1 MLGKFVVPGD
11 FVTEQ
16 LAQVAPAS
24 QVTPAITP
32 WMNPWIMLVIAGLL
46 EVVWASGMKSTQGFT
61 KLWPSVVVI
70 AAMIASF
77 TLLAQAMRF
86 LPAGTSYAI
95 WVGIGA
101 VGVAIFG
108 MVYLKE
114 PATIWR
120 ITCITLILL
129 GVLGLK
135 LR

>member
-1 MLGKFVVPGD
+1 
-11 FVTEQ
+11 VTEAAREAVSGVVAST
-16 LAQVAPAS
+16 LAQ
-24 QVTPAITP
+24 TPAAPTP
-32 WMNPWIMLVIAGLL
+32 WMNPWIMLVVAGLL

-61 KLWPSVVVI
+61 KLWPSVLVI
-70 AAMIASF
+70 VAMIASF
-77 TLLAQAMRF
+77 TLLAQAMKF

-108 MVYLKE
+108 MVWLKE
-114 PATIWR
+114 PATAWR
-120 ITCITLILL
+120 IGCILLILL